1 MKFSG
6 IGGQA
11 VMEGVMMRNGNDYAI
26 AVRLNDGSIHVDKK
40 KTKGQEGIWYKIPI
54 IRGICSFVSSLVI
67 GMSTLMDSASYF
79 EEEEPKA
86 LTEEEKKKKEKPFTI
101 VKDKDVYVIKG
112 DAVEKLF
119 RMTNFNTEE
128 AYERFSNKL
137 RRMGIDEELEKMGIQ
152 DGDTVKIFDFEFE
165 WTR

>member
-26 AVRLNDGSIHVDKK
+26 AVRLSDGSIHVDKK

-79 EEEEPKA
+79 EEEEPKV
-86 LTEEEKKKKEKPFTI
+86 LTEEEKKKKEKQDKAEMTGTLLFSI
-101 VKDKDVYVIKG
+101 V
-112 DAVEKLF
+112 LSF
-119 RMTNFNTEE
+119 F
-128 AYERFSNKL
+128 F
-137 RRMGIDEELEKMGIQ
+137 
-152 DGDTVKIFDFEFE
+152 
-165 WTR
+165 